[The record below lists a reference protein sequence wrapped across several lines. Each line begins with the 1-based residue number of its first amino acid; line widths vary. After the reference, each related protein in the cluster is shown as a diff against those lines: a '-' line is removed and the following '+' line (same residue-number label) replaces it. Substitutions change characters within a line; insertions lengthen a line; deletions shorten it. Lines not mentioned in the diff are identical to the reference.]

1 MTQSATPDI
10 AAGRLRPDEIAA
22 NFEDI
27 KPPLDRK
34 KALIESSR
42 CYFCHDAPC
51 IQACPTGIDI
61 PSFIRRIG
69 EDNPRGALH
78 DWNPDVTCEKQPIP
92 RS

>member
-42 CYFCHDAPC
+42 C
-51 IQACPTGIDI
+51 
-61 PSFIRRIG
+61 
-69 EDNPRGALH
+69 
-78 DWNPDVTCEKQPIP
+78 
-92 RS
+92 